1 MNKQDSGK
9 FLSKAL
15 GLAYLYSG
23 FSRMMGIGEQ
33 KGSAAPAPYK
43 KRRRGGSGMSGI
55 ATIQGIRIAENR
67 KQRIKGKQRKAAK
80 RLLLIKRKLK
90 QESAIC

>member
-1 MNKQDSGK
+1 MNKKDIGL
-9 FLSKAL
+9 FTATML
-15 GLAYLYSG
+15 G
-23 FSRMMGIGEQ
+23 I
-33 KGSAAPAPYK
+33 AAAGAKLMQPFKYAKVAPTPYK
-43 KRRRGGSGMSGI
+43 RSTRNRGGGGSGMSGI